1 MAPCWVSL
9 TLTSSIFVFLS
20 SKQSKQEAEYAFLT
34 SWRGGVCCWTNK
46 GKLTGQEVMMMM
58 MLFFLLEDLLQVT
71 LLTNSKC
78 NRVEENRSY
87 YYL

>member
-46 GKLTGQEVMMMM
+46 GKLTGQEVTMM
-58 MLFFLLEDLLQVT
+58 MLFFSLEDLLQVT
-71 LLTNSKC
+71 LLTNSEC

>member
-46 GKLTGQEVMMMM
+46 GKLTGQEVTMM
-58 MLFFLLEDLLQVT
+58 MLFFSLEDLLQVT

>member
-34 SWRGGVCCWTNK
+34 SWRGGVSCWTNK
-46 GKLTGQEVMMMM
+46 GKLTGQEVTMMMMM
-58 MLFFLLEDLLQVT
+58 MLFFFARGFT